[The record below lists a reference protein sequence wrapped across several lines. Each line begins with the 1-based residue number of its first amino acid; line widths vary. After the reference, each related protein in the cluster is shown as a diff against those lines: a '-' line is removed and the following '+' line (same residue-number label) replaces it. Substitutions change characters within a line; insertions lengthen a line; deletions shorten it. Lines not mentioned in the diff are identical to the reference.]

1 MTELAAQSSHFSN
14 LLMSKAVKGHSCRGV
29 TEMRGY
35 EGVAALIF

>member
-1 MTELAAQSSHFSN
+1 MTELAAESSHCSN
-14 LLMSKAVKGHSCRGV
+14 MFKAVKGHSCRGV